1 VIKMKW
7 AVALNGTIHSRHHTF
22 ERAHQ
27 RAQRLIRARGSARG
41 VVTVWWDPEGQ
52 QWLTPLGF
60 PAGIP
65 S

>member
-1 VIKMKW
+1 MKW
-7 AVALNGTIHSRHHTF
+7 AVALNGSIESRHRSFKH
-22 ERAHQ
+22 AHEKA
-27 RAQRLIRARGSARG
+27 RRLIRARGSARG
-41 VVTVWWDPEGQ
+41 VVTVWWDPESQ